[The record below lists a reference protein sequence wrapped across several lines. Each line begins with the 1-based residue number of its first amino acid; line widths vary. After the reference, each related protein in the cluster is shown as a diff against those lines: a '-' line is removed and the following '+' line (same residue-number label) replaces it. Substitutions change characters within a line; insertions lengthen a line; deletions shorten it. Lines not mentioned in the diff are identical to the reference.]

1 MARLFPRSLREVVGK
16 AAKPLLK
23 KRGFAESSLLM
34 DWPQIVGATLARHTV
49 PVSIRFPRGESTS
62 GTLAIACNPA
72 FALELQQ
79 LSPIILEKLATHI
92 GYRAITR
99 ITIEQR
105 YITSLA
111 PLQSATSTALPPK
124 ESLSDDPLADALLR
138 LEKIRAE
145 KSDKHS
151 KSQ

>member
-16 AAKPLLK
+16 AARPLLK

-34 DWPQIVGATLARHTV
+34 DWPHIVGSTLAQHTV
-49 PVSIRFPRGESTS
+49 PISIRFARGESTG

-79 LSPIILEKLATHI
+79 LSPILLEKLATHI

-105 YITSLA
+105 YVTPLA
-111 PLQSATSTALPPK
+111 STLPPNASAPTA
-124 ESLSDDPLADALLR
+124 EEPLSDDPLTNALAR

-151 KSQ
+151 KPQ